1 MLTRLLLPLLISLP
15 FFVFSQYRM
24 DVRNVA
30 DCYGNSF
37 IRHPGDYELQ
47 FTGRKGTETDLSAY
61 PTLAGLQLNNTFWS
75 SFTAPHDGLF
85 MFSGITENCIM
96 DILIFSAQK
105 KEGEESSSSY
115 TNICENIK
123 VGTAVI
129 ERIVKVKGNQ
139 HFGLNKS
146 PNEQFLYGLR
156 MTEGMEIYL
165 FFNASVS
172 QRIKV
177 SLKVEYEVDYS
188 DIDVESLKSITDMRG
203 NSNHSELRIQ
213 LRDKSTGLPI
223 KGKLLIDNSKR
234 INGLYSGSDFIF
246 SIQEREHLKL
256 SIDVIGYFFQDQEVF
271 VEAEK
276 NKEIILWLEPAEL
289 GKKMEIQGIQFKT
302 GSSELL
308 KGAEVKL
315 VRLKDFLLLNSSIH
329 IEIEGHVFEYGE
341 STFAGRRMSVAR
353 ANTVMKYLIDS
364 GVSRSRLSAKGY
376 GNEFM
381 IYPEPK
387 FDWQEQANRRVE
399 IRILKE

>member
-1 MLTRLLLPLLISLP
+1 MLLFIYCIS
-15 FFVFSQYRM
+15 FFNKTIFLQTTSKWTSYEIT
-24 DVRNVA
+24 NISEFFTSHIT
-30 DCYGNSF
+30 SF
-37 IRHPGDYELQ
+37 INSTTL
-47 FTGRKGTETDLSAY
+47 TESASILEKANHFLPKSFNEAPIWY
-61 PTLAGLQLNNTFWS
+61 TSFWS
-75 SFTAPHDGLF
+75 IMINRSCAFVKMTPLKLGYCLLA
-85 MFSGITENCIM
+85 FSM
-96 DILIFSAQK
+96 SM
-105 KEGEESSSSY
+105 EESSSSY

-329 IEIEGHVFEYGE
+329 IE
-341 STFAGRRMSVAR
+341 
-353 ANTVMKYLIDS
+353 D
-364 GVSRSRLSAKGY
+364 
-376 GNEFM
+376 
-381 IYPEPK
+381 
-387 FDWQEQANRRVE
+387 
-399 IRILKE
+399 